1 MLKLNQDLT
10 WRVLTQNIRPRQSKG
25 FLVVLGSLTLQRQH
39 VHSACLPALCGTQI
53 PVDDVLPVAVLL
65 YQGKLL
71 GADQK
76 EPGCKV
82 THVV

>member
-1 MLKLNQDLT
+1 M
-10 WRVLTQNIRPRQSKG
+10 
-25 FLVVLGSLTLQRQH
+25 
-39 VHSACLPALCGTQI
+39 HSACLPALCGTQI